1 MYKPLQKKSSSW
13 TAASIQKKS
22 KNFSKPSS
30 SAVPASRDAKSPESQ
45 EMPSYSKAAADLL
58 AENVMRGMETQEQ
71 SEVETSTVQ
80 RQSPLGG
87 AAGAAV
93 APPILSIPT
102 VQTKLTIGN
111 PGDVYEQEADRM
123 AQQVMSM
130 PRAAAAPPQVQRF
143 GVEDSPVGMY
153 SSLVRSITPVVHRRV
168 DEQVQMYSPVQR
180 AFQAGGTQASGDLE
194 SRLNASKGGGSALAP
209 EVRAFMEPRFG
220 ADFSSVR
227 VHTGNDAVQMNRELS
242 AQAFA
247 HGSDVYFG
255 AFKSPGNNELT
266 AHELTHVVQQVGT
279 TVNGTAPAA
288 IHRKEVMNDSDIRGK
303 QDWTT
308 ADRQNNTQRWK
319 DACLTNLNAV
329 DSSQYVK
336 VVERRDFYKWFYEYT
351 ASLGYTTRWA
361 IAAYVVA
368 NGAHQIADMDVDH
381 SIANDTLGMA
391 NVELQGAMREGNQV
405 IFDNVLPKLK
415 KLLDGGPLKGRAAL
429 NWDMQ
434 VLAEEQT
441 LIQPMYSRM
450 SKETVEQL
458 NYIARKKRFAG
469 IGAWWTDEDKVSKGP
484 YNNPGTVPAFDQPN
498 IQNIGDRWKYGMNLG
513 NLFTPGGTGFD
524 SNKDTMPTVGTGYQ
538 DGSELMKV
546 DTRANLHKLDAWLNP
561 NRFSRVGSGSDI
573 QAIINS
579 LSAFEKQQVLSD
591 HSPDGW
597 AYSTQF
603 AQFGFITEAMVK
615 QALPSEPSFAGA
627 VVTFLARYK
636 AERTQVQIKYP
647 TPMYF
652 PMGF

>member
-1 MYKPLQKKSSSW
+1 LQRSYGNSYVGSV
-13 TAASIQKKS
+13 IQ
-22 KNFSKPSS
+22 
-30 SAVPASRDAKSPESQ
+30 A
-45 EMPSYSKAAADLL
+45 
-58 AENVMRGMETQEQ
+58 
-71 SEVETSTVQ
+71 
-80 RQSPLGG
+80 
-87 AAGAAV
+87 
-93 APPILSIPT
+93 
-102 VQTKLTIGN
+102 KLTVN
-111 PGDVYEQEADRM
+111 QPGDIYEQEADRM
-123 AQQVMSM
+123 AAQVVMPKPELPIAPVASVSQPLGGMGIQRQCSECEQGMEDGKDSDEMSSVTGVQTKLTVGAVGDKYEQEADRVAAQVMSM
-130 PRAAAAPPQVQRF
+130 SVAPNNSSQVQRF
-143 GVEDSPVGMY
+143 GEEDNPVQRW
-153 SSLVRSITPVVHRRV
+153 SSLAQSITPVVQRQV
-168 DEQVQMYSPVQR
+168 DEQVQMQALVQR
-180 AFQAGGTQASGDLE
+180 AFQAGRNEASGDLE

-209 EVRAFMEPRFG
+209 DVRSFMEPRFG
-220 ADFSSVR
+220 ADFARVR
-227 VHTGNDAVQMNRELS
+227 VHTGNDAVQMNRELG

-255 AFKSPGNNELT
+255 AGKSPGNNELT
-266 AHELTHVVQQVGT
+266 AHELTHVVQQKGDAVASRK
-279 TVNGTAPAA
+279 V
-288 IHRKEVMNDSDIRGK
+288 IQRKEVKKDSDIRGK

-336 VVERRDFYKWFYEYT
+336 VVERRDFYKWFYEYS
-351 ASLGYTTRWA
+351 AFLGYTTRWA
-361 IAAYVVA
+361 LAAYVVA
-368 NGAHQIADMDVDH
+368 NGAHQIADMDEDH

-391 NVELQGAMREGNQV
+391 NVELQGVMREGNQV

-415 KLLDGGPLKGRAAL
+415 KLIDGGSLKDRAAL

-469 IGAWWTDEDKVSKGP
+469 IGAAIRLPWNDRDDFIPKGL
-484 YNNPGTVPAFDQPN
+484 YNNEGIVPGFNQPN

-513 NLFTPGGTGFD
+513 NMFTPGGSGFD
-524 SNKDTMPTVGTGYQ
+524 PNKDTMPAVGSGYQ
-538 DGSELMKV
+538 DGSELAKV

-561 NRFSRVGSGSDI
+561 NRLSHVGSGSDI

-603 AQFGFITEAMVK
+603 AQFSFITEAMVK

-627 VVTFLARYK
+627 VAAFLARYK
-636 AERTQVQIKYP
+636 AERTQVEMKYP
-647 TPMYF
+647 SPMYF
-652 PMGF
+652 PMGM

>member
-1 MYKPLQKKSSSW
+1 MYKPLQKKGSSW
-13 TAASIQKKS
+13 TATSIQKKS
-22 KNFSKPSS
+22 KNFSKPGSFT
-30 SAVPASRDAKSPESQ
+30 VQPKRDAKSSSSQ

-58 AENVMRGMETQEQ
+58 AENIMRGMETQEQ
-71 SEVETSTVQ
+71 PEAETSTVQ

-87 AAGAAV
+87 AALAAV
-93 APPILSIPT
+93 APPILSMPT
-102 VQTKLTIGN
+102 VQTKLTIGK
-111 PGDVYEQEADRM
+111 PGDVYEQEADKM

-130 PRAAAAPPQVQRF
+130 SVTPDSSPQVQRF
-143 GVEDSPVGMY
+143 GEEDNPVQRW
-153 SSLVRSITPVVHRRV
+153 SLAQSITPVVYRQV
-168 DEQVQMYSPVQR
+168 DEQVQMREIVQR
-180 AFQAGGTQASGDLE
+180 AFQVGGNQASGDLE

-227 VHTGNDAVQMNRELS
+227 VHTGAEAVQMNRELG
-242 AQAFA
+242 AQAFT

-255 AFKSPGNNELT
+255 AGKSPGNNELT

-308 ADRQNNTQRWK
+308 VDRQNNTQRWK

-538 DGSELMKV
+538 DGSEFAKV

-615 QALPSEPSFAGA
+615 QALPSEPSFVGA